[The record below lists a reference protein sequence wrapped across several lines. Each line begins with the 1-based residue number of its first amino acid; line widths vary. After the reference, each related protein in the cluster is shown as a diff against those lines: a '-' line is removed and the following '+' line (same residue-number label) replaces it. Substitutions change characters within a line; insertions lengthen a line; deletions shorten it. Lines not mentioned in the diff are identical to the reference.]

1 MFDFSL
7 SKFSKEEMKLETGC
21 RTNALEELACQ
32 SQ

>member
-1 MFDFSL
+1 MFDLVFF
-7 SKFSKEEMKLETGC
+7 KFLEKMKVEIGC